1 MPTHHSLV
9 RDIYPET
16 LGLLQRIYHYS
27 RHHQVR
33 QRAHCLILRHEGY
46 SLSDLITIFNVS
58 RKTLYNWLEAW
69 DKRGFPG
76 LYNRPGRGRKDT
88 FTPEQKEQIRNWA
101 QAHPKQLKQ
110 VLQKIDEQWGITVSI
125 KTIKRVLKALHMS
138 WHRFRRVPWGHPN
151 PEEYKAKQA
160 ELEELKR
167 LDDQG
172 DIDLYYLDQAGFCL
186 IPCVPYGWQPVG
198 ETLGIPS
205 RRSQSLNVLGIMNRN
220 NDLKAYTSEQ
230 SINSDVVIHRIETFF
245 PAVDKRTVIVMDQAP
260 IHTSYAM
267 QEKRQEWAERN
278 LEIFELPSYSPELN
292 LIEILW
298 RFIKYEWLDVRAYQG
313 WAYLVKHVE
322 EVLREFGDKY
332 VINFV

>member
-1 MPTHHSLV
+1 
-9 RDIYPET
+9 
-16 LGLLQRIYHYS
+16 
-27 RHHQVR
+27 
-33 QRAHCLILRHEGY
+33 
-46 SLSDLITIFNVS
+46 
-58 RKTLYNWLEAW
+58 
-69 DKRGFPG
+69 
-76 LYNRPGRGRKDT
+76 
-88 FTPEQKEQIRNWA
+88 
-101 QAHPKQLKQ
+101 
-110 VLQKIDEQWGITVSI
+110 
-125 KTIKRVLKALHMS
+125 
-138 WHRFRRVPWGHPN
+138 
-151 PEEYKAKQA
+151 
-160 ELEELKR
+160 
-167 LDDQG
+167 
-172 DIDLYYLDQAGFCL
+172 
-186 IPCVPYGWQPVG
+186 
-198 ETLGIPS
+198 
-205 RRSQSLNVLGIMNRN
+205 MNRN

-230 SINSDVVIHRIETFF
+230 SINSDVVIHCIETFF